1 MTNNVMKCSI
11 VTCREVGDL
20 QDVQHFD
27 GCREVRAIGC
37 IFCTRLD
44 RINPCVFELCQINVR
59 RAFWSASRTQ
69 PYRIITWPLNQLK
82 ITE

>member
-27 GCREVRAIGC
+27 GCRRSAQLGVFFARAW
-37 IFCTRLD
+37 T
-44 RINPCVFELCQINVR
+44 EL
-59 RAFWSASRTQ
+59 
-69 PYRIITWPLNQLK
+69 
-82 ITE
+82 